1 MEMSEQDWNDIIV
14 KEIDSK
20 MTNMVKTNMVETGYF
35 MPETEK
41 QRITL
46 KFSQVLED
54 IFERRFQEIK
64 PHDMD
69 YCHMQNLLNFI
80 KTRQW
85 KKIWRYVEKVNETY
99 FREYVQHLLKNAEE
113 ELYQR
118 LLMDEISYK
127 INALDPWESLH
138 NLLAAPLKKVFKLLE
153 RKRYDEID
161 DYINS
166 VNFFREEIDDHK
178 QGARIEWKKILT
190 HHPLSSIW
198 RCNER
203 EPGKLRVPPLGQPK
217 TSFPPNE

>member
-1 MEMSEQDWNDIIV
+1 MM
-14 KEIDSK
+14 
-20 MTNMVKTNMVETGYF
+20 
-35 MPETEK
+35 ETEK
-41 QRITL
+41 QRLIL

-54 IFERRFQEIK
+54 IFERRLQEIK
-64 PHDMD
+64 PSDMD

-85 KKIWRYVEKVNETY
+85 KKIGRYVEKVNETY
-99 FREYVQHLLKNAEE
+99 FTEYVQHLLNNAEE

-127 INALDPWESLH
+127 INTLDPWESLH

-161 DYINS
+161 GYINS

-203 EPGKLRVPPLGQPK
+203 EPGKLRAPPLAPPK
-217 TSFPPNE
+217 ISYPPDE

>member
-1 MEMSEQDWNDIIV
+1 MSEQDWNDIIV

-20 MTNMVKTNMVETGYF
+20 MTNMVKTNMVETGSF

-41 QRITL
+41 QRLIL

-118 LLMDEISYK
+118 LLMDEISFK

-161 DYINS
+161 GYIDS

-178 QGARIEWKKILT
+178 QGARVEWKKILT

-203 EPGKLRVPPLGQPK
+203 EPGKLRVPPLAQPK

>member
-20 MTNMVKTNMVETGYF
+20 MTNMIETGYF

-41 QRITL
+41 QGMRL
-46 KFSQVLED
+46 RFSQVLED
-54 IFERRFQEIK
+54 IFERRFQEMN
-64 PHDMD
+64 PLDMD
-69 YCHMQNLLNFI
+69 YCHMQNLLNLI

-85 KKIWRYVEKVNETY
+85 KKIWPYVENVNETY
-99 FREYVQHLLKNAEE
+99 FREYFQHLLKNAEE

-118 LLMDEISYK
+118 LLMDEISFK

-138 NLLAAPLKKVFKLLE
+138 NLLAAPLEKVFKLLE

-178 QGARIEWKKILT
+178 QGARVEWKKILT

-198 RCNER
+198 RCNEK
-203 EPGKLRVPPLGQPK
+203 EPDKLRAPPLAQPK
-217 TSFPPNE
+217 TSYPPNE

>member
-20 MTNMVKTNMVETGYF
+20 MTNMVETNM
-35 MPETEK
+35 METEK
-41 QRITL
+41 QRLIL

-54 IFERRFQEIK
+54 IFERRLQEIK
-64 PHDMD
+64 PSDMD

-85 KKIWRYVEKVNETY
+85 KKMGRYVEKVNETY
-99 FREYVQHLLKNAEE
+99 FTDYVQHLLNNAKE

-127 INALDPWESLH
+127 INTLDPWESLH

-161 DYINS
+161 GYIDS

-178 QGARIEWKKILT
+178 QGAKVEWKKILT

-198 RCNER
+198 LCNER
-203 EPGKLRVPPLGQPK
+203 EPGKLRAPPPLAPPK
-217 TSFPPNE
+217 ISYPPNE